1 MYRSYQYLLLLTGML
16 FTCCTEPKSEQQK
29 PRVIVSSDI
38 GGTDPDDN
46 QSLIHLMMYS
56 DKVQI
61 EGIISSPYGKGRK
74 QEILRMIDNY
84 EKDYQQLKIHQA
96 DLADPDLLRAVS
108 KQGAAA
114 SAPFKGYTS
123 ATEGS
128 QWIVTC
134 AKKTSNKPLWILV
147 WGGLEDLAQALH
159 DAPEIEN
166 KIRVFWIGGPNK
178 KWSTNAYDYIASKHP
193 DLWFIESNATY
204 RGWFMEDPKT
214 DGPLSQENYYA
225 NYIRGHGYMGDDFIN
240 YYGGEIK
247 MGDTPSLGYL
257 LHGRPD
263 DPMKPSWGGQHHPI
277 SYSSKHIFEGRST
290 IKDTVPAYGVV
301 EWHFKG
307 PYMEIPFDSICFWI
321 DIQGD
326 SWPGYHIGQGNYAVR
341 YSPKQEGIFQ
351 YSTRSKITEINGLK
365 GEFVSE
371 TPWPAAPNKDD
382 YPLGSNWYG
391 DLMEP
396 EYFLEGQQGA
406 KTLSRHRKEYLSD
419 WAQRWRW
426 LD

>member
-1 MYRSYQYLLLLTGML
+1 
-16 FTCCTEPKSEQQK
+16 
-29 PRVIVSSDI
+29 
-38 GGTDPDDN
+38 
-46 QSLIHLMMYS
+46 
-56 DKVQI
+56 
-61 EGIISSPYGKGRK
+61 
-74 QEILRMIDNY
+74 MIDNY

-178 KWSTNAYDYIASKHP
+178 KWSTNAYEYIASKHP

-225 NYIRGHGYMGDDFIN
+225 NYIRGHGG
-240 YYGGEIK
+240 
-247 MGDTPSLGYL
+247 
-257 LHGRPD
+257 
-263 DPMKPSWGGQHHPI
+263 
-277 SYSSKHIFEGRST
+277 
-290 IKDTVPAYGVV
+290 
-301 EWHFKG
+301 
-307 PYMEIPFDSICFWI
+307 
-321 DIQGD
+321 
-326 SWPGYHIGQGNYAVR
+326 
-341 YSPKQEGIFQ
+341 
-351 YSTRSKITEINGLK
+351 
-365 GEFVSE
+365 
-371 TPWPAAPNKDD
+371 
-382 YPLGSNWYG
+382 
-391 DLMEP
+391 
-396 EYFLEGQQGA
+396 
-406 KTLSRHRKEYLSD
+406 
-419 WAQRWRW
+419 
-426 LD
+426 